1 MLEIGSNPR
10 FDFRDYTSMGF
21 PEYQVI
27 NPYTAPMRW
36 GKYVK
41 YNGFGPKV
49 KQTTEYSP
57 LNNYVYSSKPQYDYT
72 KAYYKYP
79 QYRKWNKKLQESR
92 THAWQ
97 TDFSVIPQRKVDN
110 IQYQWN
116 KYVTPI
122 GVSTGTIGGFID
134 IYNNMNN
141 REYYPQTSSYHLD
154 SFCRSWGIKTTIAEV
169 SQMRSLGYFFKIN
182 KYPSPNIY

>member
-1 MLEIGSNPR
+1 
-10 FDFRDYTSMGF
+10 MGF

-41 YNGFGPKV
+41 YSGPKV

-72 KAYYKYP
+72 KAYYRYP

-122 GVSTGTIGGFID
+122 GDYWRFYRYI
-134 IYNNMNN
+134 
-141 REYYPQTSSYHLD
+141 
-154 SFCRSWGIKTTIAEV
+154 
-169 SQMRSLGYFFKIN
+169 
-182 KYPSPNIY
+182 